1 LQKKSRLRLVDALT
15 LALAGVAGI
24 IGGSMNALAGGGS
37 FATMPTL
44 IALGLP
50 SPIANATSN
59 VALQPGAVA
68 SAWAYRRGLGTIA
81 GMSIKRLSIIT
92 FIGGL
97 IGSLLLVATPT
108 RTFDVIIPWLLLL
121 ATIALAFGRHAAD
134 WLKAR
139 TSIGLRTLIV
149 AQLSLGIYGGYFG
162 GGVGLMMTA
171 TWGLL
176 AGSAP
181 HQLAAPRTLMLAI
194 ANAAAT
200 MVFVILGM
208 VRWNLCLPML
218 AGGIVGG
225 HFGARLGL
233 ILPPWAIR
241 AWTLAISTVTTIVFF
256 YRAYS

>member
-1 LQKKSRLRLVDALT
+1 LVDPLT
-15 LALAGVAGI
+15 LAFAGAAGVV
-24 IGGSMNALAGGGS
+24 GGAMNALAGGGS

-68 SAWAYRRGLGTIA
+68 SAWAYRSGLSPIA
-81 GMSIKRLSIIT
+81 GMSIRHLSIIT

-108 RTFDVIIPWLLLL
+108 STFDIIIPWLLLV
-121 ATIALAFGRHAAD
+121 ATIALAFGRRAAD
-134 WLKAR
+134 WLKGRA
-139 TSIGLRTLIV
+139 TIGPRTLV
-149 AQLSLGIYGGYFG
+149 GAQTLLGIYGGYFG

-200 MVFVILGM
+200 IVFVVLGM
-208 VRWNLCLPML
+208 VSWALCLPML
-218 AGGIVGG
+218 VGGIIGG
-225 HFGARLGL
+225 HFGARLAM

-241 AWTLAISTVTTIVFF
+241 GWTLTVSTATTIVFF
-256 YRAYS
+256 YRGYS

>member
-1 LQKKSRLRLVDALT
+1 M
-15 LALAGVAGI
+15 LAFAGVAGVV
-24 IGGSMNALAGGGS
+24 GGAMNALAGGGS
-37 FATMPTL
+37 FSTMPTL
-44 IALGLP
+44 IALGMP

-68 SAWAYRRGLGTIA
+68 SAWAYRSGLAPVA
-81 GMSIKRLSIIT
+81 GMSIRHLSIIT
-92 FIGGL
+92 FVGGL

-108 RTFDVIIPWLLLL
+108 STFDVIIPWLLLI
-121 ATIALAFGRHAAD
+121 ATVALAFGRNAAD
-134 WLKAR
+134 WLKKR
-139 TSIGLRTLIV
+139 TTIGLRTLVV
-149 AQLSLGIYGGYFG
+149 AQTLLGIYGGYFG

-200 MVFVILGM
+200 FVFVVLGM
-208 VRWNLCLPML
+208 VSWVLCLPML
-218 AGGIVGG
+218 VGGIIGG
-225 HFGARLGL
+225 HFGARLAM

-241 AWTLAISTVTTIVFF
+241 AWTLVISTATTIVFF
-256 YRAYS
+256 YRAYP